1 MARLLDRV
9 ALLIT
14 AVLVVVGLWNA
25 PWDSMRHFAGRYVRV
40 LGDKLDPKAP
50 PGFPCRDTDGL
61 IATMDSVAQE
71 ILREL
76 HAHDNERRAR
86 LATPTNQS
94 PATPT
99 NQSSDSDEWKYYQR
113 TLPLREAY
121 WSLRCTRIW
130 RPKEW

>member
-25 PWDSMRHFAGRYVRV
+25 PWDSMMHFTGRYARV

-50 PGFPCRDTDGL
+50 PGLPCRDTDGL
-61 IATMDSVAQE
+61 LATMDSVAQE

-76 HAHDNERRAR
+76 EARDNERRAR

-94 PATPT
+94 
-99 NQSSDSDEWKYYQR
+99 SDSDAWKYYQR
-113 TLPLREAY
+113 TQPLREAY
-121 WSLRCTRIW
+121 WSLGCTRSW
-130 RPKEW
+130 RPGKW